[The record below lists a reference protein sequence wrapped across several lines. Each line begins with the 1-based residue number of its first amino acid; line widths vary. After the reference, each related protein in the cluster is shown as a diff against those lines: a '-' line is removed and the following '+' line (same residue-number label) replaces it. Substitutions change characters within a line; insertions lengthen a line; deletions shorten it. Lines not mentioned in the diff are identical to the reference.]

1 MPGRLIISTAGVC
14 EMLLQSDITLQP
26 SPVTHITLLPAL
38 PTEWKDG
45 SIEGICARGGFT
57 VNMSWKDSQVQEASI
72 YSQQGGN
79 ATIYYNN
86 KEKTINFKKG
96 EWTKIQ

>member
-1 MPGRLIISTAGVC
+1 
-14 EMLLQSDITLQP
+14 
-26 SPVTHITLLPAL
+26 
-38 PTEWKDG
+38 
-45 SIEGICARGGFT
+45 
-57 VNMSWKDSQVQEASI
+57 MSWKDSQVQEASI

-96 EWTKIQ
+96 KWTKIQ